1 MLKSISPQLRKA
13 GKQLADLGKEIED
26 SQVED
31 GDPPFN
37 ISYKQMRELTA
48 VATEL
53 GKIIKSVTTE
63 EADQDYGEDP
73 LGLRPGHEDE

>member
-31 GDPPFN
+31 GDPPRGTN
-37 ISYKQMRELTA
+37 L
-48 VATEL
+48 
-53 GKIIKSVTTE
+53 
-63 EADQDYGEDP
+63 
-73 LGLRPGHEDE
+73 